1 MATSGDDH
9 RTGRNRHGDDH
20 RDIDGDE
27 HRDRHGDDHGDTG
40 RWVTLGEAAR
50 VLQVTRSAIYGRIGR
65 GTLQMRRNG
74 NRGALVFLP
83 SSMTAAEHHGDDHPD
98 SHRDRHHDHHRDV
111 DRNITVTAL
120 QAKNAE
126 LREALAKAV
135 AEREAARAMA
145 LADVAA
151 AKRVAE
157 AEIAAQVAASLTKEA
172 VLREL
177 VNELKA
183 QLADARKPWWQR
195 LLGR

>member
-9 RTGRNRHGDDH
+9 RAGRNRHGDSHGERH
-20 RDIDGDE
+20 RDVEGDG
-27 HRDRHGDDHGDTG
+27 HGDDHGDTG

-50 VLQVTRSAIYGRIGR
+50 ALQVSRSAIYGRIGR

-74 NRGALVFLP
+74 NRGTLVFLT
-83 SSMTAAEHHGDDHPD
+83 SSMTSA
-98 SHRDRHHDHHRDV
+98 DRHGERHPDV
-111 DRNITVTAL
+111 DRDVTVTAL
-120 QAKNAE
+120 RAENIE
-126 LREALAKAV
+126 LREALARV
-135 AEREAARAMA
+135 TAEREAARAVA

-157 AEIAAQVAASLTKEA
+157 AEIAAQIAASLTKEA

-177 VNELKA
+177 VTELKA
-183 QLADARKPWWQR
+183 MLDEARRPWWQR

>member
-9 RTGRNRHGDDH
+9 RAGRNRHGDSPGERH
-20 RDIDGDE
+20 RDVEGDG
-27 HRDRHGDDHGDTG
+27 HGDDHGDTG

-50 VLQVTRSAIYGRIGR
+50 ALQVSRSAIYGRIGR

-74 NRGALVFLP
+74 NRGTLVFLT
-83 SSMTAAEHHGDDHPD
+83 SSMTSADRHGDEHPD
-98 SHRDRHHDHHRDV
+98 SHGERHRDV
-111 DRNITVTAL
+111 DRDVTVTAL
-120 QAKNAE
+120 RAENIE
-126 LREALAKAV
+126 LREALARV
-135 AEREAARAMA
+135 TAEREAARAVA

-157 AEIAAQVAASLTKEA
+157 AEIAAQIAASLTKEA

-177 VNELKA
+177 VTELKA
-183 QLADARKPWWQR
+183 MLDEARRPWWQR